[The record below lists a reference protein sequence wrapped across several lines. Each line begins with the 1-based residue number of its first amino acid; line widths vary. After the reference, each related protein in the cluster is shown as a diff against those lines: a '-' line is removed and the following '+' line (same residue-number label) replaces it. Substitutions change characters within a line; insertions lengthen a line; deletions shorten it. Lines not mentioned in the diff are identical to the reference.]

1 MSRGAKFWINGFLPV
16 LFAVLAAGLAWAW
29 NANGGW
35 PAGHDDNGVA
45 EVPGSTDLDLP
56 AGENRIYWQAEATG
70 GGENRSIGER
80 PDELD
85 VRIAPADGGAPAE
98 IDDVPDWTFSS
109 ISGDT
114 GFEPYAAAE
123 IDRAGSY
130 EVSVKAPGGAVP
142 PGAEL
147 TFGPPNW
154 NPGGSLAAGTAMVA
168 IVVLLFGAAN
178 WALFRFAL
186 RNMQAGR
193 SSAAA

>member
-1 MSRGAKFWINGFLPV
+1 MSRGAKFWVNGFLPV
-16 LFAVLAAGLAWAW
+16 LFVVLAAGLAWAW

-35 PAGHDDNGVA
+35 PASHDSNGEA
-45 EVPGSTDLDLP
+45 EVPGTTRLDLP
-56 AGENRIYWQAEATG
+56 EGESRIYWQAEATG
-70 GGENRSIGER
+70 GGENRSVADR
-80 PDELD
+80 PEDLD
-85 VRIAPADGGAPAE
+85 VRIAAAGGGPAAA

-114 GFEPYAAAE
+114 GFEPYAKVELDAAGAY
-123 IDRAGSY
+123 DVTA
-130 EVSVKAPGGAVP
+130 KAPGGGVP
-142 PGAEL
+142 AAAEL

-186 RNMQAGR
+186 RNISAGR
-193 SSAAA
+193 NAGP